1 MDKQDYPA
9 TWRITYHF
17 VWAPMRAKAC
27 LVGEVAQR
35 LEELIGERAQD
46 VPMETYELLVLPDRV
61 YLAVKAPPTVA
72 PHHIMCQVKA
82 YTSRVL
88 RAEFP
93 ELTRIPT
100 LWTRAYVVL
109 AGESLTKEDVLRLYE
124 SARAPRRPR
133 GRPRK
138 ERQADSDAAE

>member
-1 MDKQDYPA
+1 MDIHDYSGA
-9 TWRITYHF
+9 WFITYHF

-27 LVGEVAQR
+27 LHAEIAQR
-35 LEELIGERAQD
+35 LQELIEERAD
-46 VPMETYELLVLPDRV
+46 TVPMEPFEMVVLPDRV

-82 YTSRVL
+82 YTSRML
-88 RAEFP
+88 RTEFP

-109 AGESLTKEDVLRLYE
+109 AGETLTKEDVLRLYE
-124 SARAPRRPR
+124 STRERRRPR

-138 ERQADSDAAE
+138 QRQEPPDATG

>member
-1 MDKQDYPA
+1 MDIQDYPDA
-9 TWRITYHF
+9 WRITYHF
-17 VWAPMRAKAC
+17 VWAPMRAKSC
-27 LVGEVAQR
+27 LVGEIAAR
-35 LEELIGERAQD
+35 LEELIEERAGQ
-46 VPMETYELLVLPDRV
+46 VPMEPFELVVLPDRV

-88 RAEFP
+88 RTEFP

-109 AGESLTKEDVLRLYE
+109 AGETLTKEDVLRLYE
-124 SARAPRRPR
+124 SVLEPRRPR

-138 ERQADSDAAE
+138 ER